1 MSRLS
6 RLSKSPRSR
15 HAPVRFLSSRHYFMS
30 GVLTV
35 CEEEVEGGETH
46 ITATVTL
53 RPHTSI
59 VGSPD
64 LRVSTGQDF
73 GRDLEAQPVDDVGPI
88 SCCCIPSGV
97 FRPSTSMRGG
107 SNIDHLKRDVKDTTG
122 YRPTQAEKCPSQ
134 AETKI
139 RAYFL
144 TIAKKSLA

>member
-1 MSRLS
+1 
-6 RLSKSPRSR
+6 
-15 HAPVRFLSSRHYFMS
+15 MS

-53 RPHTSI
+53 RPHTST

-73 GRDLEAQPVDDVGPI
+73 GRDLEAQSVDDVGPI
-88 SCCCIPSGV
+88 SSCCCIPSGV
-97 FRPSTSMRGG
+97 CRPSTSMRNG
-107 SNIDHLKRDVKDTTG
+107 SNIYHPKRDVKDTTG
-122 YRPTQAEKCPSQ
+122 YQPTQAEKCPSQ